1 MVNYPNIEITI
12 ELALPSEITTDKIR
26 SWLGAAMAH
35 VGSFP
40 DSALTCVI
48 TDDEQVRMLNQQYR
62 HIDEPTDVLSFSAME
77 GADFI
82 TPDEYPPYLGDIII
96 SLPTAERQALEA
108 GHTLEKELALLAVHG
123 CLHLLGFDHTDEFDQ
138 TRMWQVQEQILRELE
153 EFD

>member
-1 MVNYPNIEITI
+1 MNYPNIEIAI

-26 SWLGAAMAH
+26 GWLGSTMAH
-35 VGSFP
+35 IGSSP
-40 DSALTCVI
+40 DSALTCAI

-62 HIDEPTDVLSFSAME
+62 HIDEPTDVLSFSATE

-82 TPDEYPPYLGDIII
+82 TPDECPPYLGDIVI

-123 CLHLLGFDHTDEFDQ
+123 CLHLLGFDHTDEIDQ
-138 TRMWQVQEQILRELE
+138 ARMWQMQEQILRELE